1 MKEEIVTWTEDIF
14 AVKNNKETKYLS
26 INKLITNNHQI
37 FKENPPKHDI
47 QQKSFKGITKRTNK
61 PQSQQKKGNSKD
73 QNRNKIEGKRNKNSR
88 KDQ

>member
-47 QQKSFKGITKRTNK
+47 QQKSFKGITKRRTNPK
-61 PQSQQKKGNSKD
+61 VSRRKEIVKI
-73 QNRNKIEGKRNKNSR
+73 RIEINKIEDK
-88 KDQ
+88 